1 MDIPTVR
8 DFKVANIQDA
18 SVSVVDY
25 YEPSKCHSFQM
36 DSDCSEVKKEAS
48 FMGTGQI
55 SVKKKQNLLKLTF
68 FHQTA
73 TYFLTNSCVFLYT
86 FLLS

>member
-36 DSDCSEVKKEAS
+36 GPGCSEAKKEVS

-55 SVKKKQNLLKLTF
+55 SVKKKQNLLKFTF
-68 FHQTA
+68 FSSNC
-73 TYFLTNSCVFLYT
+73 YLFSNK
-86 FLLS
+86 